1 MHKIIQLYMNI
12 QIFIDNIRKNM
23 QEELCIMCKKI
34 AYNIQMSARGIS

>member
-23 QEELCIMCKKI
+23 QEGWRILYEKYVYNMQMCT
-34 AYNIQMSARGIS
+34 RGIS